1 LKEMDINE
9 KRKYIQKYL
18 DDVDENTVNELYS
31 KLYSVL
37 EKSDPVVGYDSTGNP
52 IKKKQFIDDIKQAES
67 QIENGDFITLEQLKK
82 ESKDW

>member
-1 LKEMDINE
+1 MDINE

-18 DDVDENTVNELYS
+18 HEVDENTVNELYS

-37 EKSDPVVGYDSTGNP
+37 EKSDPVVGYGPSGNP
-52 IKKKQFIDDIKQAES
+52 IKKKQFIDDIILAKS
-67 QIENGDFITLEQLKK
+67 QIKNGDFITLEQLKK

>member
-1 LKEMDINE
+1 MDINE

-18 DDVDENTVNELYS
+18 HEVDENTVNERYS

-37 EKSDPVVGYDSTGNP
+37 EKNDPVVGYGPSGNP
-52 IKKKQFIDDIKQAES
+52 IKKKQFIGDIMLAES
-67 QIENGDFITLEQLKK
+67 QIKNGDFITLEQLKK